1 MGLSPKKE
9 LQHRN
14 QSWSDIDAILQS
26 NINYV
31 GDTATISLNDYPS
44 LNKAEIIAEAE
55 KNNYTV
61 SDKGNG
67 YLEFS

>member
-9 LQHRN
+9 LKHRN
-14 QSWSDIDAILQS
+14 QNWSDIDRLLQS
-26 NINYV
+26 NINFV
-31 GDTATISLNDYPS
+31 GDSATISLADYPS
-44 LNKAEIIAEAE
+44 LSKAEIIAEAE

-61 SDKGNG
+61 SDKTNG

>member
-9 LQHRN
+9 LKHRER
-14 QSWSDIDAILQS
+14 SWSDIDSKLQA

-31 GDTATISLNDYPS
+31 GDTATISLSDYPS
-44 LNKAEIIAEAE
+44 LTKAEIIAEAE

-61 SDKGNG
+61 SDKTEG
-67 YLEFS
+67 YLVFS

>member
-14 QSWSDIDAILQS
+14 QSWSDIDAKLQAA
-26 NINYV
+26 INYV

-44 LNKAEIIAEAE
+44 LNKAEVIAEAE
-55 KNNYTV
+55 KNNYSV
-61 SDKGNG
+61 SDKENG